1 MSLHTELSKA
11 EYGGLNNEQ
20 ALAALQAVTVTEGNL
35 IPATTINQLFAS
47 LDLTGF
53 IQDIAADHQHTFRH
67 KMASVILSI
76 GGDHPF
82 NFIEGT
88 TAGEGNLSMLN
99 AMIAQ
104 LPELSAQL
112 SQFKALVH
120 AMANKRRPFAGVTLA
135 DVIKA
140 RAVQLDGQWHEI
152 EATSNRQFVVRS
164 MSAPPEPTSIIV
176 QAQDQYG
183 DGVSD
188 WYHATAI
195 HGINGAREH
204 QAPLPYNGYPRKL
217 RWKCDYQLNFAVS
230 LR

>member
-11 EYGGLNNEQ
+11 EYSGLTNEQ
-20 ALAALQAVTVTEGNL
+20 ALAALKAVTVIEGNL

-53 IQDIAADHQHTFRH
+53 IQDIAADHQHPFRH

-82 NFIEGT
+82 NFTEGT

-104 LPELSAQL
+104 LPELAAQL

-120 AMANKRRPFAGVTLA
+120 AMANKKRPFAGVSLA

-152 EATSNRQFVVRS
+152 EETSNRQFVVRS

-195 HGINGAREH
+195 HGINGVREH
-204 QAPLPYNGYPRKL
+204 QASLPYNGYPRKL
-217 RWKCDYQLNFAVS
+217 RWKCDFNLNFAVS